1 MSRFNHLFKGI
12 TIPIVIPDVLDDIPQ
27 GLPGLPGPPGAPGPV
42 GAQGPPG
49 PAGPVGPQGPVG
61 SQGSQ
66 GLQGLQG
73 LQGPTG
79 PNKLFINFTGINPIQ
94 PYLTYTGT
102 NKQIVASIYY
112 DPSTMNLTSF
122 SALFKSSTSAT
133 GNSYI
138 YLTDQSGNTVAALA
152 TASSNE
158 TYITQTVTNP
168 PTIQT
173 TLDISVS
180 TDSAS
185 TINLYNV
192 ELVV

>member
-49 PAGPVGPQGPVG
+49 PAG

-66 GLQGLQG
+66 GLQGLR
-73 LQGPTG
+73 GPTG

-102 NKQIVASIYY
+102 NKQIVASVYY

-122 SALFKSSTSAT
+122 SALFKSSTAAT
-133 GNSYI
+133 GNVYI
-138 YLTDQSGNTVAALA
+138 YLTDQNGNTVSALL
-152 TASSNE
+152 TASSAE
-158 TYITQTVTNP
+158 TYITQQVVNL

-180 TDSAS
+180 TDSSA